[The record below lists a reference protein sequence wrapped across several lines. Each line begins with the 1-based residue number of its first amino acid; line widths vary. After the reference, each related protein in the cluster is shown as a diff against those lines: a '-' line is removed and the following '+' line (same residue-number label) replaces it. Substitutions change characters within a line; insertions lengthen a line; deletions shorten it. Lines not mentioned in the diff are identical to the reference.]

1 MFRSTLFA
9 ALGSIALIATAG
21 SASAGEFASNG
32 RTSEVRHGD
41 LDLSKPAH
49 QQQLRQRI
57 ARAASRVC
65 SSTDL
70 SAELACKQMAIAH
83 AQAPVNAAIARAETS
98 DRYADARVK
107 EVRPVVGN

>member
-21 SASAGEFASNG
+21 SASAGEFVSNG

-41 LDLSKPAH
+41 LDLSKTSD

-57 ARAASRVC
+57 ARAASKVC
-65 SSTDL
+65 RSMDRST
-70 SAELACKQMAIAH
+70 AQTCKSMAIA
-83 AQAPVNAAIARAETS
+83 QVEAPISAAIARAETS
-98 DRYADARVK
+98 ERYAQASVKDAQ
-107 EVRPVVGN
+107 N